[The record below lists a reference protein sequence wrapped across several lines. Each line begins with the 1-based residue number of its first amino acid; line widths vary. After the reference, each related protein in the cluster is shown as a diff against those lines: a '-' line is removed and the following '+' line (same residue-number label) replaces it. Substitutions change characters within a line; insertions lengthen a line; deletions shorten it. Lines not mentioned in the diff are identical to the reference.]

1 MGAIM
6 SGDGGHSHSGGGG
19 SHSHSGG
26 GGTTGG
32 EGVVLAIVVWLVVGS
47 IVGGWLGQHTYWAIR
62 DVHVTAFDRYWGT
75 LFVAIGLFELLG
87 VIGIISL
94 IVGASGGGATLGRAG
109 LIELMLALVAWVLLI
124 PRLEHWA
131 SGHPITNPWF

>member
-1 MGAIM
+1 MW
-6 SGDGGHSHSGGGG
+6 GDGGHGHSGGGGG

-32 EGVVLAIVVWLVVGS
+32 EGVALAIAFWLVVGS
-47 IVGGWLGQHTYWAIR
+47 IVGGKLGQYTYWAIR

-75 LFVAIGLFELLG
+75 LFVAMGLVELLAL
-87 VIGIISL
+87 IGGISL
-94 IVGASGGGATLGRAG
+94 IAGAFGGGGALGRAG
-109 LIELMLALVAWVLLI
+109 LIELLLALVAWVLLI